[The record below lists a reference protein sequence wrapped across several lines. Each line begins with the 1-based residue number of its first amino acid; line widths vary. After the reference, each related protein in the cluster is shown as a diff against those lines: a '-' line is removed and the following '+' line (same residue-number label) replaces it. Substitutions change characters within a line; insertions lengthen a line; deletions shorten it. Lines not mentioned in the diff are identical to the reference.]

1 MRKTDDKSG
10 PASGKNITL
19 KLTDNTGPTMKQISS
34 TTDSKENAVCN
45 LWDPRYSLVQ
55 RARTIADIFGIQPA
69 HKADRNSVQ

>member
-1 MRKTDDKSG
+1 
-10 PASGKNITL
+10 
-19 KLTDNTGPTMKQISS
+19 MKQISS